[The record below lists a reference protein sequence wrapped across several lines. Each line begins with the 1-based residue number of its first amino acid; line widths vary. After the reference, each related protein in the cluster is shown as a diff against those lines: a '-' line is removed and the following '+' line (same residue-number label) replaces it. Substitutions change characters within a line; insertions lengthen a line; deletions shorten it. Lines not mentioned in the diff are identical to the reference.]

1 MQEVYRFPYEPVDS
15 NMFFIPCGDAGI
27 IIDPNES
34 EELLD
39 IIKKYKTQ
47 RVRVLITHEHFD
59 HTSGIPW
66 LQSKIEC
73 TLTCQQKCADS
84 VSAPMGRGNNPVL
97 VALVLAERDRK
108 DGGNRYMEFKKTA
121 HRFSF
126 SVDYE
131 FDDDYI
137 TQVGDIRVKCKAT
150 PGHTTG
156 SAIYL
161 LGDNCIF
168 TGDSLIQNTPT
179 ILRFP
184 ESDKVL
190 YKEVTLPFLK
200 SLNENLLVFPGH
212 GEPFKIKEA
221 KYL

>member
-1 MQEVYRFPYEPVDS
+1 MHDVYRFSYDPVDS
-15 NMFFIPCGDAGI
+15 NMFFIPCGDTGI

-39 IIKKYKTQ
+39 IINKYKTQ

-66 LQSKIEC
+66 LLSKIEC
-73 TLTCQQKCADS
+73 TLMCQQKCADS
-84 VSAPMGRGNNPVL
+84 VAAPKGRGNNPVL

-108 DGGNRYMEFKKTA
+108 DGGNRYKVFKKTTQ
-121 HRFSF
+121 RFSF
-126 SVDYE
+126 TVDSVFY
-131 FDDDYI
+131 DDCI
-137 TQVGDIRVKCKAT
+137 IQVGDLSVNCKAT

-156 SAIYL
+156 SAVYL
-161 LGDNCIF
+161 MGDNCIF
-168 TGDSLIQNTPT
+168 TGDSLIQNSPT

-190 YKEVTLPFLK
+190 YNEVTLPFLK
-200 SLNENLLVFPGH
+200 SLDKNMLVFPGH
-212 GEPFKIKEA
+212 GEPFKICES

>member
-15 NMFFIPCGDAGI
+15 NMFFIPCGDTGI

-34 EELLD
+34 KELLD
-39 IIKKYKTQ
+39 IINKYKTQ

-73 TLTCQQKCADS
+73 TLISQQKCADS
-84 VSAPMGRGNNPVL
+84 VSAPKGRGNNPVL

-108 DGGNRYMEFKKTA
+108 DGGHRYLEFKKTSQ
-121 HRFSF
+121 RFSF
-126 SVDYE
+126 TVDSV
-131 FDDDYI
+131 FDDGCI
-137 TQVGDIRVKCKAT
+137 IHVGDISVKCKAT
-150 PGHTTG
+150 PGHTNG
-156 SAIYL
+156 SAIYI
-161 LGDNCIF
+161 LGDKCIF
-168 TGDSLIQNTPT
+168 TGDSLIQNSPT

-190 YKEVTLPFLK
+190 YNEVTLPFLK
-200 SLNENLLVFPGH
+200 SLDKNMLVFPGH
-212 GEPFKIKEA
+212 GEPFKIKDA
-221 KYL
+221 NFI